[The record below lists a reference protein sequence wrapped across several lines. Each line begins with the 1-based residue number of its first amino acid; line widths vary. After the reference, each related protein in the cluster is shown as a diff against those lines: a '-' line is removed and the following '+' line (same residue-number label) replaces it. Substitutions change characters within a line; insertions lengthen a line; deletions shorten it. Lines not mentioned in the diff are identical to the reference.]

1 MKIKLL
7 LLAALTA
14 LVPGFTAISAEEP
27 VLKPIY
33 AEHIAIDGKLD
44 DAVWKKAQFVS
55 SFKIMNSDKPATR
68 RTEVAVANNGV
79 DIVFGFKC
87 YIPANEIKNAKLF
100 DECVEVMI
108 DPQGDSASYYHF
120 ALGHNGELFDRA
132 CDQGGYVQDTT
143 YESGFRGKVQH
154 GKDFW
159 TAEIAIPF
167 RALDLASRN
176 KDFWTVNCARESS
189 EITAIGKNGVLNV
202 KGVFVKMLPPQAN
215 LEQYAWKAGEPVIN
229 ANIKKGKL
237 AADYQIDL
245 TATSGKAGSIT
256 PELMWKDS
264 DGKCYTRTLL
274 KQKVDAN
281 SKVTIKFPA
290 EMLEKS
296 GKYSVTLNVRDAAT
310 HRLLV
315 DKKVMKNLE
324 FVPIAIDL
332 IDPHYRQA
340 IFVTQKLDKVR
351 FKVTASDVKKGVS
364 IRGSIRKAGEKSSLA
379 AAKKPAA
386 AGVLFEFDAA
396 ALPMGRLEAVAEIV
410 DASGKVTART
420 VTPIRKLEYRKGE
433 VWRGKDRNWYID
445 GKKVFLLLSW
455 NNRDFYFPEFLA
467 VMTNTGKYSNVRSM
481 TPMGFGLVANGFGLR
496 NVLAKQGITPAA
508 EAFFRKRVAKYM
520 QPENV
525 FAHYWV
531 DEPDCSGLSRESAA
545 KVAAIAA
552 DVDPWHPVVIS
563 TGTKGVIAYPDCG
576 EINGFHCYPHPSQ
589 TAQMSNFKKI
599 VVCLDIAAEYFKDKV
614 DAQSIAYLHQG
625 FNYGEHGSR
634 RSRVPSYEEY
644 RSQNL
649 LALILGAQGL
659 LHYNVFQGDY
669 PEILLGMPLLVK
681 EQKVVGEEAII
692 QTPLKTQSPTK
703 SLRLRAAKNPET
715 GAVWLLACNVEYED
729 AEYEFELPEFGNSK
743 LQVLSE
749 NRSIKASNGRI
760 KDKFRPFEVHVYTTD
775 MRDFKLKT
783 VDEIKAVIEDAYKK
797 LAKPGNILWQR
808 MEEEKLEII
817 PSSNAKRRPRDPIA
831 NQLWHVTDGVIKAR
845 SYRGGCP
852 WQDNTPNEVP
862 DWIELKLK
870 KAATIG
876 RVVVYPENQ
885 SLRDFEVQL
894 KKGSADWKTVGKA
907 ENSKQDMY
915 EFKFTPEEADAI
927 RIYVTKNNG
936 KHTIIAEIEAYE
948 K

>member
-1 MKIKLL
+1 MWKKTLYSVGAM
-7 LLAALTA
+7 LLAIAA
-14 LVPGFTAISAEEP
+14 VSAETVLTP
-27 VLKPIY
+27 VVS
-33 AEHIAIDGKLD
+33 EHIKVDGKLD
-44 DAVWKKAQFVS
+44 EAAWKKAKFVD
-55 SFKIMNSDKPATR
+55 SFLLMNTNKPARR
-68 RTEVAVANNGV
+68 RTEVAVINNGV

-87 YIPANEIKNAKLF
+87 HIPENEINNSSLF
-100 DECVEVMI
+100 QECVEVMI

-120 ALGHNGELFDRA
+120 ALGHNGKLFDRS
-132 CDQGGYVQDTT
+132 CDQGGFVQDVS
-143 YESGFRGKVQH
+143 YDSGFRGKVQH
-154 GKDFW
+154 GKEFW
-159 TAEIAIPF
+159 TAEIAVPF
-167 RALDLASRN
+167 RALDLRTAN

-189 EITAIGKNGVLNV
+189 EISAIGKNGVLNV
-202 KGVFVKMLPPQAN
+202 KGVFVKMAPPQLDTAF
-215 LEQYAWKAGEPVIN
+215 YAWEVGEPKIN
-229 ANIKKGKL
+229 ASIKKGKL
-237 AADYQIDL
+237 AADYQI
-245 TATSGKAGSIT
+245 TIKEAGGKARSVV
-256 PELMWKDS
+256 PEVMWKAP
-264 DGKCYTRTLL
+264 DGKCFTRTLF
-274 KQKVDAN
+274 KQQVAAN
-281 SKVTIKFPA
+281 GTLNIKFPTQ
-290 EMLEKS
+290 MLEKS
-296 GKYSVTLNVRDAAT
+296 GKYQVTFSLRDAENY
-310 HRLLV
+310 RLLSE
-315 DKKVMKNLE
+315 KKVTENLE
-324 FVPIAIDL
+324 FTPISIDL

-351 FKVTASDVKKGVS
+351 FKVSASDLKKGMS
-364 IRGSIRKAGEKSSLA
+364 IRGSIRKAGEKTALVSAKKA
-379 AAKKPAA
+379 AAKS
-386 AGVLFEFDAA
+386 VNFEFDAA
-396 ALPMGRLEAVAEIV
+396 KLPFGRLEVVGELV
-410 DASGKVTART
+410 DKSGKVTAAT
-420 VTPIRKLEYRKGE
+420 VAPIRKLEYRKGE

-455 NNRDFYFPEFLA
+455 NTKDFYFPEFLA
-467 VMTNTGKYSNVRSM
+467 VMTNTGKYPNVRSM
-481 TPMGFGLVANGFGLR
+481 TPLGFGLVAPGFGLR

-508 EAFFRKRVAKYM
+508 EAFFRKRVARYM

-589 TAQMSNFKKI
+589 TTEMSNFKKI
-599 VVCLDIAAEYFKDKV
+599 VICMDIAAEYFKDKV

-669 PEILLGMPLLVK
+669 PEIMVGMPLLVK
-681 EQKVVGEEAII
+681 EQKIVGEEAVIH
-692 QTPLKTQSPTK
+692 TPLKPKSPTK
-703 SLRLRAAKNPET
+703 SLRLRAFKNPES
-715 GAVWLLACNVEYED
+715 GAVWLLACNVEYES
-729 AEYEFELPEFGNSK
+729 AEYEFELPEFADSK
-743 LQVLSE
+743 LQILSE
-749 NRSIKASNGRI
+749 NRTIKARNGKI

-783 VDEIKAVIEDAYKK
+783 VDEIKAIIEKEYKK
-797 LAKPGNILWQR
+797 REKPGNILFQR

-831 NQLWHVTDGVIKAR
+831 NQLWHVTDGVITTT
-845 SYRGGCP
+845 SPRGGCP
-852 WQDNTPNEVP
+852 WQDNTPGKCP
-862 DWIELKLK
+862 DWIELNLK
-870 KAATIG
+870 KSATIG
-876 RVVVYPENQ
+876 RVVVYPEKQ

-894 KKGSADWKTVGKA
+894 KSGNGDWQTVGKA
-907 ENSKQDMY
+907 VNSKQDMY
-915 EFKFTPEEADAI
+915 EFKFAPQEADAI

-936 KHTIIAEIEAYE
+936 KNTIIAEIEAYA

>member
-1 MKIKLL
+1 MKIKHLS
-7 LLAALTA
+7 LAALIA
-14 LVPGFTAISAEEP
+14 LVPGFTAVSAETE
-27 VLKPIY
+27 LIKPLF

-44 DAVWKKAQFVS
+44 DAVWQKARFVD
-55 SFKIMNSDKPATR
+55 SFKLMNTSKPATR
-68 RTEVAVANNGV
+68 RTEVAVVNNGV

-120 ALGHNGELFDRA
+120 ALGHNGELFDRS
-132 CDQGGYVQDTT
+132 CDQGGYVQDTS
-143 YESGFRGKVQH
+143 YESGFRGKVKH

-159 TAEIAIPF
+159 TAEIAIPL
-167 RALDLASRN
+167 RALELANRN
-176 KDFWTVNCARESS
+176 KDFWTVNCARETS
-189 EITAIGKNGVLNV
+189 EIIAIGKNGVLNV
-202 KGVFVKMLPPQAN
+202 KGAFVKMVPPQADLDMYSCKLN
-215 LEQYAWKAGEPVIN
+215 EPVIN

-237 AADYQIDL
+237 AADYQIDF
-245 TATSGKAGSIT
+245 TDASGKDRSIVS
-256 PELMWKDS
+256 EIMWKAA

-274 KQKVDAN
+274 RTKVAGN
-281 SKVTIKFPA
+281 GKLAIKFPA

-296 GKYSVTLNVRDAAT
+296 GKYNAVLNIRDAAT
-310 HRLLV
+310 YRLLAEKTV
-315 DKKVMKNLE
+315 SKDLN
-324 FVPIAIDL
+324 FVPISIDL

-340 IFVTQKLDKVR
+340 IFATQKLDKVR
-351 FKVTASDVKKGVS
+351 FNVTVSDVKNGMK
-364 IRGSIRKAGEKSSLA
+364 IRGCIRKAGETAAIVSQDIA
-379 AAKKPAA
+379 AAKTVSFA
-386 AGVLFEFDAA
+386 FDCKDLAF
-396 ALPMGRLEAVAEIV
+396 GRFEAVAEIV
-410 DASGKVTART
+410 DASGKVTAQT
-420 VTPIRKLEYRKGE
+420 VTPFRKLEYRKGE
-433 VWRGKDRNWYID
+433 VWRGKDKNWYID

-455 NNRDFYFPEFLA
+455 NNKEFYFPEFLA
-467 VMTNTGKYSNVRSM
+467 VMTNTGKYPNVRSM
-481 TPMGFGLVANGFGLR
+481 TPMGFGLVAKGFGLR

-508 EAFFRKRVAKYM
+508 EEFFRKRVAEYM
-520 QPENV
+520 KPENV

-589 TAQMSNFKKI
+589 TQQMSNFKKI
-599 VVCLDIAAEYFKDKV
+599 VVCLDIAAEYFKDKP

-644 RSQNL
+644 RTQNL

-669 PEILLGMPLLVK
+669 PEIQIGMPILVK
-681 EQKVVGEEAII
+681 EQKVIGEEAII
-692 QTPLKTQSPTK
+692 QTPLKAKSPSK

-715 GAVWLLACNVEYED
+715 GAVWLLACNVEYEA

-749 NRSIKASNGRI
+749 KRSIKAANGKI
-760 KDKFRPFEVHVYTTD
+760 KDKFKPFEVHVYTTD
-775 MRDFKLKT
+775 QRDFKLKS
-783 VDEIKAVIEDAYKK
+783 VDEIKAIIEKAYKD

-831 NQLWHVTDGVIKAR
+831 NQLWHVTDGVIKAK
-845 SYRGGCP
+845 SDRGGCP
-852 WQDNTPNEVP
+852 WIDNTPKECP

-870 KAATIG
+870 KAATVG
-876 RVVVYPENQ
+876 RVVVYPEKQ
-885 SLRDFEVQL
+885 SLRDFEVQI

-915 EFKFTPEEADAI
+915 EFKFAPETVDAI

-936 KHTIIAEIEAYE
+936 KNTIIAEIEAYAR
-948 K
+948 

>member
-1 MKIKLL
+1 MTKKLFCSM
-7 LLAALTA
+7 LLAAFL
-14 LVPGFTAISAEEP
+14 PGFAAFSAEE
-27 VLKPIY
+27 VALKPVFT
-33 AEHIAIDGKLD
+33 EHIKIDGKLD
-44 DAVWKKAQFVS
+44 DAVWKKAKFVD
-55 SFKIMNSDKPATR
+55 SFKIMNTSKPAAR
-68 RTEVAVANNGV
+68 RTEVAVVNNGV

-87 YIPANEIKNAKLF
+87 YIPAAEIKNAKLF

-120 ALGHNGELFDRA
+120 ALGHNGELFDRS
-132 CDQGGYVQDTT
+132 CDQGGYVQDIT
-143 YESGFRGKVQH
+143 YESGFRGKVQR

-167 RALDLASRN
+167 RALDLATRN
-176 KDFWTVNCARESS
+176 KQFWTVNCARESS
-189 EITAIGKNGVLNV
+189 EISAIGKNGILNV
-202 KGVFVKMLPPQAN
+202 KGAFVKMAPPAAD
-215 LEQYAWKAGEPVIN
+215 LAMYAWKVGEPAIS
-229 ANIKKGKL
+229 ANIKQGKL
-237 AADYQIDL
+237 AAGYQIAITD
-245 TATSGKAGSIT
+245 ASGKDRTVT

-264 DGKCYTRTLL
+264 NGKCYTRTLR
-274 KQKVDAN
+274 KQQIAAN
-281 SKVTIKFPA
+281 GQLNIKFPE

-296 GKYSVTLNVRDAAT
+296 GKYNAVLNIRDTASY
-310 HRLLV
+310 RLLI
-315 DKKVMKNLE
+315 DKTVTKNLE

-351 FKVTASDVKKGVS
+351 FAVKANDIKKGMK
-364 IRGSIRKAGEKSSLA
+364 IRGSIRKAGEKTALVSAEKA
-379 AAKKPAA
+379 ADKS
-386 AGVLFEFDAA
+386 VSFDFAVDK
-396 ALPMGRLEAVAEIV
+396 LPFGRLETVGELV
-410 DASGKVTART
+410 DASGKVTAQT

-433 VWRGKDRNWYID
+433 VWRGKDKNWYID
-445 GKKVFLLLSW
+445 GKKKFLLLSW
-455 NNRDFYFPEFLA
+455 NNRGFYFPEFLA
-467 VMTNTGKYSNVRSM
+467 VMTNTGKYPNVRSM
-481 TPMGFGLVANGFGLR
+481 TPLGFGLVASGFGLR

-508 EAFFRKRVAKYM
+508 EAFFRKRVARYM
-520 QPENV
+520 EPENV

-644 RSQNL
+644 RTQNL

-659 LHYNVFQGDY
+659 LHYNVFTGDY
-669 PEILLGMPLLVK
+669 PEILVGMPILVK
-681 EQKVVGEEAII
+681 EQKIVGEEAII
-692 QTPLKTQSPTK
+692 HTPLKAKAPNK

-715 GAVWLLACNVEYED
+715 GAVWLLACNVEYEP

-749 NRSIKASNGRI
+749 NRSIKAVNGKL

-775 MRDFKLKT
+775 QRDFKLKT
-783 VDEIKAVIEDAYKK
+783 VDEIKAIIEAEYKK

-817 PSSNAKRRPRDPIA
+817 PSSNAHRRPRDPIA
-831 NQLWHVTDGVIKAR
+831 NQLWHVTDGVIQAK
-845 SYRGGCP
+845 SERGGCP
-852 WQDNTPNEVP
+852 WQDNTPKECP

-870 KAATIG
+870 KSATVG
-876 RVVVYPENQ
+876 RIVIYPEKQ
-885 SLRDFEVQL
+885 SLRDFEVQV
-894 KKGSADWKTVGKA
+894 KSGSADWKTVGKA

-915 EFKFTPEEADAI
+915 EFKFAPETVDSI
-927 RIYVTKNNG
+927 RVYVTKNNG
-936 KHTIIAEIEAYE
+936 KHTIIAEIEAYA